1 MFVSV
6 YCDFANDDHEKTITE
21 MLLQYRFKKVMPR
34 FFESTTIDS
43 TSLLRLKKD
52 LDRQTDSYDVIRI
65 YQYPLENTLVITSLK
80 QKKWKKFKILAK

>member
-6 YCDFANDDHEKTITE
+6 YCDFANDDHEKNISE
-21 MLLQYRFKKVMPR
+21 LLLQYGFKKVMPR

-43 TSLLRLKKD
+43 TTLVRLKKD
-52 LDRQTDSYDVIRI
+52 LDRQTDAYDVIRI

-80 QKKWKKFKILAK
+80 DKKWKKFKILTK